1 MRKAGRILAVGCS
14 LAMLTAMVSYGN
26 VTGGTVRVSPRQGI
40 PVVASTESSYADV
53 AISHVSNYVNVRT
66 EPNTTSSI
74 VGKIYNNC
82 AAKILGKVADGI
94 RFSPVPSMD
103 TSRQNILSQAPKRKK
118 SPKKSAPF
126 T

>member
-14 LAMLTAMVSYGN
+14 LTILAAMVSYGD
-26 VTGGTVRVSPRQGI
+26 VTDGTVSVSPRLGI

-66 EPNTTSSI
+66 ESNTTSSI

-82 AAKILGKVADGI
+82 AAKKKKKK
-94 RFSPVPSMD
+94 
-103 TSRQNILSQAPKRKK
+103 NI
-118 SPKKSAPF
+118 
-126 T
+126 